1 MKRKE
6 CPIMTIAIAILV
18 PIIIVV
24 VVVVVLILITIGMYN
39 SLVKLR
45 NAVEEA
51 FSTMD
56 VYMKKRFDL
65 IPNLVETV
73 KGYASHEKDTLDSV
87 IRARNFAQT
96 ADTPEAKIDGDSQL
110 SGALKSLFAIAE
122 GYPQLRAN
130 ENFMNLQAQLR
141 TVEED
146 IAQSRKYYNATV
158 RMYNTKTE
166 VFPSVIVASMF
177 RFVRKPLYEIS
188 DASERE
194 NVKVSF

>member
-1 MKRKE
+1 MG
-6 CPIMTIAIAILV
+6 IATGIVIAVVIV
-18 PIIIVV
+18 IIVIV
-24 VVVVVLILITIGMYN
+24 ILVLILIGMYN
-39 SLVKLR
+39 GLVKLR

-73 KGYASHEKDTLDSV
+73 KGYASHEKDTLERV
-87 IRARNFAQT
+87 IQARNFAQS
-96 ADTPEAKIDGDSQL
+96 ASNPEDRINGDNQL
-110 SGALKSLFAIAE
+110 TGALKSLFAISE

-130 ENFMNLQAQLR
+130 ENFLNLQGQLQG
-141 TVEED
+141 VEQD
-146 IAQSRKYYNATV
+146 IANSRKYYNGTV

-166 VFPSVIVASMF
+166 VFPNSLIASMF
-177 RFVRKPLYEIS
+177 RFGRKPLYEIT
-188 DASERE
+188 DAAERE